1 MTRRP
6 LLGVV
11 PFYHTVRLDGQPELR
26 WEVLLAALDSFFDPL
41 LSIFVFLAIL
51 LPGSIRGINLKYPL
65 YAVLIPLAFLRCF
78 QRGLATPKHLMTVLA
93 TLTGLAF
100 WMFIALLYHFDTPSI
115 VRQFTDILLT
125 VMVCWFVRLAW
136 LGDAASCLR
145 FLRLVVNASLITALA
160 KLSLI
165 VYALLRGMP
174 IVEMVLW
181 VDSIFGVDLMT
192 MNLGDLLG
200 RFQLIADELIPLC
213 VFIVL
218 RYRDRLNFSSL
229 RASLTILVL
238 IVSVLFSF
246 SRYFWVFTLIAFIM
260 GLLMGKKDRFQ
271 AGLIFLLGVTLLAS
285 LPIVAFVYQTRFSA
299 AVTGGSDAQRT
310 EQIIP
315 LQHFFFE
322 APFFGHGLGS
332 YTPVLLRDYSP
343 AGRYSYEV
351 QLLALSGQVGI
362 VGMLFLA
369 SLVVLYYKRLWT
381 PGSMPLRD
389 RLAIMALLLFW
400 LAAGT
405 GNPLLFQPV
414 AGVNYAC
421 LAALCGVFGLSS
433 MQQEDVLPDHI
444 NRRHR

>member
-1 MTRRP
+1 VTRRP
-6 LLGVV
+6 SLEERS
-11 PFYHTVRLDGQPELR
+11 YEAARLYQEPELG
-26 WEVLLAALDSFFDPL
+26 WEALLTALDRFFDPL
-41 LSIFVFLAIL
+41 LSIFIFLAIL
-51 LPGSIRGINLKYPL
+51 LPGSIHGINLKYPL
-65 YAVLIPLAFLRCF
+65 YALLIPLAFLRCF
-78 QRGLATPKHLMTVLA
+78 QRGLATPRHLVAVLA
-93 TLTGLAF
+93 ILTSLSF
-100 WMFIALLYHFDTPSI
+100 WVFVALVYRFETPSI
-115 VRQFTDILLT
+115 VRQSTDILLT

-136 LGDAASCLR
+136 LEDAASCFR
-145 FLRLVVNASLITALA
+145 FLRLVVNASLVTALA
-160 KLSLI
+160 KLGLI

-174 IVEMVLW
+174 IVEMVMW

-218 RYRDRLNFSSL
+218 RYRDRLSFSSF
-229 RASLTILVL
+229 RASLTILILV
-238 IVSVLFSF
+238 ISVLFSF
-246 SRYFWVFTLIAFIM
+246 SRYFWVFTLISFIM

-271 AGLIFLLGVTLLAS
+271 AGLMSLLFVTLLAS
-285 LPIVAFVYQTRFSA
+285 LPIVVSVYQTRFSD

-315 LQHFFFE
+315 LQHFFFD
-322 APFFGHGLGS
+322 APLLGHGLGS

-351 QLLALSGQVGI
+351 QLLALSGQIGI
-362 VGMLFLA
+362 VGMFLLA
-369 SLVVLYYKRLWT
+369 SLMIYYYKRLWT
-381 PGSMPLRD
+381 PGTIPFRD
-389 RLAIMALLLFW
+389 RIAIMVLLLLW

-421 LAALCGVFGLSS
+421 LAALCGVFRLGPTE
-433 MQQEDVLPDHI
+433 QERESGHFVSV
-444 NRRHR
+444 